1 MSAKE
6 AQRGIN
12 IFLLRPSAALM
23 QKVGKWKQ
31 TEQVGAN
38 LRSLSFTLLL
48 GSPASGDQSGWRTR
62 PKTKQNKAKKRIP
75 SGQKGRSSE
84 GISLGSDCKRERR
97 RHCCQSVQKYSPVYC
112 WNMKPFFLF
121 LSFFLHLHFQ
131 FAAGIHLFFKFRN
144 IASSL
149 FLPIHHP
156 PLTFLFFSFLI
167 YIYIFFLAAFFFFL
181 FYYFTK
187 MRDRMMD
194 G

>member
-1 MSAKE
+1 METNGTGGSKSPEFILHVASWLTCRWRSERLEDTAKKK
-6 AQRGIN
+6 N
-12 IFLLRPSAALM
+12 
-23 QKVGKWKQ
+23 
-31 TEQVGAN
+31 
-38 LRSLSFTLLL
+38 
-48 GSPASGDQSGWRTR
+48 
-62 PKTKQNKAKKRIP
+62 KTKQKKEFPLVRR
-75 SGQKGRSSE
+75 GRSSE

-112 WNMKPFFLF
+112 WNMKPFFL
-121 LSFFLHLHFQ
+121 SFFTFT
-131 FAAGIHLFFKFRN
+131 FSVCCRYSPFFKFRN

-149 FLPIHHP
+149 FLPIRLP

-167 YIYIFFLAAFFFFL
+167 YIYIYFLAAFFFFL

>member
-1 MSAKE
+1 METNGTGGSKSPEFILHVASWLTCRWRSERLEDTAK
-6 AQRGIN
+6 
-12 IFLLRPSAALM
+12 
-23 QKVGKWKQ
+23 KKK
-31 TEQVGAN
+31 
-38 LRSLSFTLLL
+38 
-48 GSPASGDQSGWRTR
+48 
-62 PKTKQNKAKKRIP
+62 KQNKAKKKEFPLVRR
-75 SGQKGRSSE
+75 GRSSE

-112 WNMKPFFLF
+112 WNMKPFFL
-121 LSFFLHLHFQ
+121 SFFTFT
-131 FAAGIHLFFKFRN
+131 FSVCCRYSPFFKFRN

-149 FLPIHHP
+149 FLPIRLP

-167 YIYIFFLAAFFFFL
+167 YIYIYFLAAFFFFL